1 MEKTSRK
8 HLLIAISLS
17 VVAFLSAAFA
27 LLRVPSKKTGNAD
40 WMAALPSDRP
50 LSSLSLPGTHD
61 SGATH
66 SLFDSAGK
74 CQDASIRE
82 QLDYGARFLDIRLKG
97 VDDSLSLYH
106 GPIDQRLSF
115 ASVLSSCYA
124 FLNAHSSETIV
135 MSVKEEQRPSK
146 CTRGFETLLSEAIAE
161 GKADR
166 WYTENA
172 IPTLGEVRG
181 RIVLLSRYA
190 NPTMGF
196 DCGGDSWRD
205 NATFE
210 MDNGVPFH
218 IQDRYKVSDN
228 ATKWSEAAACLS
240 YADSLSGVSTFVIN
254 FMSGYISNGL
264 LPLAAPTARYVNPL
278 VKEHAEEYSFTG
290 IVPFDFLTED
300 LANAIIGV
308 NA

>member
-106 GPIDQRLSF
+106 GFIDQRLSF

-228 ATKWSEAAACLS
+228 ATKWSEAKGLKVHQLWYWLAK
-240 YADSLSGVSTFVIN
+240 FKH
-254 FMSGYISNGL
+254 YIVCNVYNIVYRAHSCRREA
-264 LPLAAPTARYVNPL
+264 PLHPQRRR
-278 VKEHAEEYSFTG
+278 
-290 IVPFDFLTED
+290 FDF
-300 LANAIIGV
+300 NIGNDTRCV
-308 NA
+308 SCA